1 VSKRTLFGV
10 TFAALLL
17 CLCARDASACSC
29 AEFSTR
35 QNLRR
40 SGAVFLGKV
49 VEMLPADPG
58 GDFPPAEYVVRFEVE
73 RRWKGAR
80 GREVSALA
88 STDWPGMCGDL
99 KLEVGGR
106 FLIYA
111 ERRKGRLFI
120 YRDCGPSRP
129 AKDAGEEMKK
139 LDGLTLRADAPLNP
153 YPKPRRRPGAAA

>member
-1 VSKRTLFGV
+1 MKRVFGV

-17 CLCARDASACSC
+17 CLCTREAFACSC
-29 AEFSTR
+29 AEFTTR
-35 QNLRR
+35 QNLRQ

-49 VEMLPADPG
+49 VEMLPAEAG
-58 GDFPPAEYVVRFEVE
+58 NDFPLAQYVVKFEVE

-80 GREVSALA
+80 AREVSAIA
-88 STDWPGMCGDL
+88 STDWAGMCGDL
-99 KLEVGGR
+99 KLEVGER

-139 LDGLTLRADAPLNP
+139 LDALMPRAKARLNP
-153 YPKPRRRPGAAA
+153 YPQPRRRPGASA